1 MVARHPSVSWLRQ
14 QQTQE
19 VAMIERRSIEDA
31 LAELEEIMRGYK
43 RGVFSP
49 SAPDALARDE
59 AVNRLVKLH
68 FTVSEL
74 CECFGFIISSRNKY
88 LPSQREF

>member
-1 MVARHPSVSWLRQ
+1 
-14 QQTQE
+14 
-19 VAMIERRSIEDA
+19 MIERRSIEEA
-31 LAELEEIMRGYK
+31 LAELEEIMRRYK

-68 FTVSEL
+68 FTVGEAL
-74 CECFGFIISSRNKY
+74 RMLRIHNTK
-88 LPSQREF
+88 